1 MSVLNRDSIKNGFV
15 QKIAEE
21 GERLGLVKRLSVEE
35 RVASRE
41 ATLARKPDHVRDI
54 WVFAY
59 GSLMW
64 NPAFHHVDSCRA
76 KLFGYHRAFCLKA
89 VIGRGTMDYPGLL
102 LGLEHGGSCLGL
114 ALKVDPENVE
124 EELDVVWSRE
134 MVTGAYRPAW
144 VTLASDKGPLTALT
158 FLMNR
163 DYERYVRGLGEAE
176 TARLIATAEGP
187 LGKCS
192 DYLEQTVIAL
202 DQLGIADGPMHRLW
216 ERVENLQKKS
226 GGGTAHV

>member
-1 MSVLNRDSIKNGFV
+1 MSVLNRDSIKKGFV
-15 QKIAEE
+15 QQIAEE
-21 GERLGLVKRLSVEE
+21 GERLGLVKRLSEAE
-35 RVASRE
+35 RVESRA
-41 ATLARKPDHVRDI
+41 ATLARRPEGVSEI

-64 NPAFHHVDSCRA
+64 NPAFHHVASKKAR
-76 KLFGYHRAFCLKA
+76 LYGYHRAFCLKA
-89 VIGRGTMDYPGLL
+89 VIGRGTMDCPGLL

-114 ALKVDPENVE
+114 ALKVDPENIE

-144 VTLASDKGPLTALT
+144 VELKTDDGTIPAIT

-163 DYERYVRGLGEAE
+163 DYERYVRGLSAE
-176 TARLIATAEGP
+176 QTAQLIATAEGP
-187 LGKCS
+187 LGRCS
-192 DYLEQTVIAL
+192 EYLEKTVIAL

-216 ERVENLQKKS
+216 DRVEDLQNPAK
-226 GGGTAHV
+226 GAPHV